1 MSSRDYEGRY
11 VTISSDSKIS
21 DSLFF
26 DVLKNEYFLSQL
38 TGEMTIFVLKTHS
51 LFLILRRMIIR
62 ISDIGMSVITEAC
75 VYLYIIF

>member
-1 MSSRDYEGRY
+1 MSSRDYEGRC

-38 TGEMTIFVLKTHS
+38 TGEMSIFV
-51 LFLILRRMIIR
+51 
-62 ISDIGMSVITEAC
+62 
-75 VYLYIIF
+75 